1 MSEMLANHYFMI
13 RNYARAINT
22 YESLAAKSGI
32 SKATRKKMI
41 ICYVRTFQIEKA
53 FVEFNKLVEEDLSFI
68 IQTDLNA
75 DDCPCPDII
84 AEIERNE
91 IDFKNKY
98 EKLIAL
104 GILWLYCDKK
114 ESLVHFTKAY
124 QIDQNDIHLHKLILL
139 LNNNKN

>member
-13 RNYARAINT
+13 RDFAKAVSN
-22 YESLAAKSGI
+22 YESLTVKLGVSKSI
-32 SKATRKKMI
+32 RKKMI
-41 ICYVRTFQIEKA
+41 ICYLRTFQIEKA
-53 FVEFNKLVEEDLSFI
+53 FDEFSKLVEEDLSFI

-75 DDCPCPDII
+75 DDCPCYDII

-91 IDFKNKY
+91 IDFKCEY

-114 ESLVHFTKAY
+114 ESLIHFIQAY
-124 QIDQNDIHLHKLILL
+124 QIDQTDSRLHKLILL
-139 LNNNKN
+139 LN

>member
-13 RNYARAINT
+13 RDFAKAVNT
-22 YESLAAKSGI
+22 YESLTKKPGI
-32 SKATRKKMI
+32 SKAIRKKMI

-53 FVEFNKLVEEDLSFI
+53 FDDFSKLAEEDLAFI
-68 IQTDLNA
+68 IQTDFNA

-91 IDFKNKY
+91 IDFKTKY

-114 ESLVHFTKAY
+114 ESLSHFTKAY
-124 QIDQNDIHLHKLILL
+124 QIDQNDIRLHKLILL
-139 LNNNKN
+139 LN